1 MGIINKDIFVSQ
13 YGQSVTDT
21 YISLGNNSIELRKED
36 NKYLLLG
43 VFNVWLSKSARET
56 NKSSFKSIIIHKELT
71 SDEII
76 SNIYGMLY
84 SELKK
89 KYTNTTDDI

>member
-13 YGQSVTDT
+13 YGQPLTDT
-21 YISLGNNSIELRKED
+21 YISLGNNNIELRKED

-43 VFNVWLSKSARET
+43 VFNVWLSKSARDT
-56 NKSSFKSIIIHKELT
+56 NKSSFKSIIVHKELT
-71 SDEII
+71 SDEITA
-76 SNIYGMLY
+76 NIYGILY

-89 KYTNTTDDI
+89 KYTNTADDI